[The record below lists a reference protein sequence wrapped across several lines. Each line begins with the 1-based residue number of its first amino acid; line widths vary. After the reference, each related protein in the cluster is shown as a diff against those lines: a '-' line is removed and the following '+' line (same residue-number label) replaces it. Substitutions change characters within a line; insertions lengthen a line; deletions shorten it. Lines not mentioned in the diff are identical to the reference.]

1 MLELGVKQ
9 MTRLKCVYTNARSM
23 GNKQEEL
30 EVIVCQAN
38 YDLVAITESWW
49 DHSHDCSAV
58 MDGYKLFRMERQG
71 RNGGGVVLYIKD
83 CFDVEELG
91 VENDKVECLWVRIRG
106 KACRGNILVGICY
119 RLPNQDEEMDKAFYG
134 QLVEVTQL

>member
-1 MLELGVKQ
+1 M
-9 MTRLKCVYTNARSM
+9 A
-23 GNKQEEL
+23 
-30 EVIVCQAN
+30 
-38 YDLVAITESWW
+38 
-49 DHSHDCSAV
+49 
-58 MDGYKLFRMERQG
+58 
-71 RNGGGVVLYIKD
+71 LYVKD

-91 VENDKVECLWVRIRG
+91 VGNDKVECLWIRTSG